1 MKAEEYLSVLTDQM
15 RCKMAREAVRDELLC
30 HIEDQKAAFISEGME
45 KSEAEEAAVREMGD
59 PVETGNEMDRIH
71 RPKMAWGM
79 IALITVLSI
88 TGYAI
93 QRAMEAKVVADG
105 GYAWL
110 SSRNLVFLIAGLVLM
125 MGVCFADYTRIG
137 QRARG
142 IMAVIDIL
150 LIGATVFSRAVN
162 GAKTFLYLPVI
173 GYITIEYVFL
183 LTVPVYAAILYGYR
197 GQGYRAI
204 GKAVLWMIPSAFIAF
219 RIPNIMTTAVLML
232 SYMIILGIAVFH
244 GWFRV
249 SRRRTLAGI
258 AAALLCAPAAGIAFY
273 WFMGEDY
280 QRERLRVILDP
291 GSTEAG
297 YVPGLIRGLI
307 ENSRLAGS
315 GAAVPD
321 TSVIPQ
327 FQTFIL
333 SGVTVYYGMLAAA
346 VLAGLIL
353 FLLIRFLRI
362 SLRQRNQLGML
373 MGAGC
378 SVVFLVETAV
388 YILNNLGV
396 VYTSSYCPFLS
407 CGGTGTLITYI
418 LLGILL
424 SICRYQNTA
433 PERKRLPGI
442 SRKPV

>member
-1 MKAEEYLSVLTDQM
+1 
-15 RCKMAREAVRDELLC
+15 
-30 HIEDQKAAFISEGME
+30 
-45 KSEAEEAAVREMGD
+45 
-59 PVETGNEMDRIH
+59 
-71 RPKMAWGM
+71 
-79 IALITVLSI
+79 
-88 TGYAI
+88 
-93 QRAMEAKVVADG
+93 
-105 GYAWL
+105 
-110 SSRNLVFLIAGLVLM
+110 
-125 MGVCFADYTRIG
+125 
-137 QRARG
+137 
-142 IMAVIDIL
+142 
-150 LIGATVFSRAVN
+150 
-162 GAKTFLYLPVI
+162 
-173 GYITIEYVFL
+173 
-183 LTVPVYAAILYGYR
+183 
-197 GQGYRAI
+197 
-204 GKAVLWMIPSAFIAF
+204 
-219 RIPNIMTTAVLML
+219 
-232 SYMIILGIAVFH
+232 
-244 GWFRV
+244 
-249 SRRRTLAGI
+249 
-258 AAALLCAPAAGIAFY
+258 
-273 WFMGEDY
+273 MGEDY

-407 CGGTGTLITYI
+407 YGGTGTLITYI

>member
-1 MKAEEYLSVLTDQM
+1 MSVRSRLVLTAIA
-15 RCKMAREAVRDELLC
+15 ARIVGRSLLPF
-30 HIEDQKAAFISEGME
+30 AF
-45 KSEAEEAAVREMGD
+45 AAAVLAPVHAGD
-59 PVETGNEMDRIH
+59 ASKPT
-71 RPKMAWGM
+71 P
-79 IALITVLSI
+79 IAAAPGTS
-88 TGYAI
+88 A
-93 QRAMEAKVVADG
+93 
-105 GYAWL
+105 
-110 SSRNLVFLIAGLVLM
+110 SSPAEKPLV
-125 MGVCFADYTRIG
+125 RIG
-137 QRARG
+137 TTESSLSPKEK
-142 IMAVIDIL
+142 IAV
-150 LIGATVFSRAVN
+150 S
-162 GAKTFLYLPVI
+162 KTFLYLPVI

-244 GWFRV
+244 GWFHV

-315 GAAVPD
+315 GATVPD

-407 CGGTGTLITYI
+407 YGGTGTLITYI